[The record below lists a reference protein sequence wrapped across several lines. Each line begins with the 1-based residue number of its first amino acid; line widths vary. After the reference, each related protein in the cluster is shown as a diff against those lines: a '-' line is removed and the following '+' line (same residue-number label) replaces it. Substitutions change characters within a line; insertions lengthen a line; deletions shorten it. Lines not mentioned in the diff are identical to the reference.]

1 MIVVYYAMS
10 WFDRLYRLCAIR
22 MSGYLVPVYKPS
34 GPEPSRKGEL
44 FYTKKPDPV
53 TANLIKSMRKNEA
66 MLRLKVG
73 SET

>member
-1 MIVVYYAMS
+1 
-10 WFDRLYRLCAIR
+10 

-44 FYTKKPDPV
+44 YYTKKPDPE
-53 TANLIKSMRKNEA
+53 TANLIKNMRKNETK
-66 MLRLKVG
+66 MRLKVG

>member
-1 MIVVYYAMS
+1 
-10 WFDRLYRLCAIR
+10 

-44 FYTKKPDPV
+44 FYTKKPDPEV
-53 TANLIKSMRKNEA
+53 EDLIKSMRKNESKF
-66 MLRLKVG
+66 RLKVG